1 MNKDLRGTVID
12 ACNGLHDINF
22 HMDVFL
28 GILDA
33 VYQAMSK
40 ERKSRSAYTDALW
53 GVCDKAYDVGKTLK
67 ELQSSLEG
75 QLEDSIEGQEARE
88 DE

>member
-1 MNKDLRGTVID
+1 MSKDLRGTVIN

-22 HMDVFL
+22 HMDVL
-28 GILDA
+28 ESMLTA
-33 VYQAMSK
+33 VHVAMEYGPNNSD
-40 ERKSRSAYTDALW
+40 EYVNAMW

-67 ELQSSLEG
+67 KLQSSLEG